1 MEDQLEKL
9 CTQLQEQNQD
19 NLDVTHKD
27 TRHNVLLSI
36 QSSINILKEN
46 RIKKRRCRTD
56 MISFFCS
63 VCFLHLFILLYFGLT
78 LHLTAY
84 VCTSLVTQKYT
95 QFDFIS
101 TPSLMK
107 GTACIKLIYI
117 TLERNKGL
125 MDGIFQLQ
133 NGSIS
138 IQDAPMMVY
147 HNVRNASYEW
157 IQGKRN
163 LSTTVLYKDLMILK
177 EYVEWV
183 GYCIW
188 YPFTNTVSDTT
199 RTVVLWLN
207 NKTQIITTLREIFM
221 ELPGIK
227 HIRDVVKTVEY
238 TVDHNVIAPIRQKIT
253 QTIHDV
259 TNRLFQFS
267 KSFIQ
272 WAKPLNTPKDSIYII
287 DTIHTEVQNVS
298 K

>member
-9 CTQLQEQNQD
+9 CAQLQEQNQD
-19 NLDVTHKD
+19 NPDESQKD
-27 TRHNVLLSI
+27 TRHNALLSI

-46 RIKKRRCRTD
+46 RIKKRRCRTGV
-56 MISFFCS
+56 ISFFCS
-63 VCFLHLFILLYFGLT
+63 ICFLHLFILFYFGLT
-78 LHLTAY
+78 PHLTAY

-101 TPSLMK
+101 TPSLLK

-133 NGSIS
+133 NGTIS
-138 IQDAPMMVY
+138 IQDVPMMMY
-147 HNVRNASYEW
+147 HNIQNASYEW
-157 IQGKRN
+157 IQGKRD
-163 LSTTVLYKDLMILK
+163 LSTTLLYKDVMIIK
-177 EYVEWV
+177 EYIEWI

-188 YPFTNTVSDTT
+188 YPFTNTASDTT

-207 NKTQIITTLREIFM
+207 NKTQIISTLREIIM

-227 HIRDVVKTVEY
+227 HVRAAVKKVKHTVNQHIIE
-238 TVDHNVIAPIRQKIT
+238 PIHHKIT
-253 QTIHDV
+253 QSIHGV
-259 TNRLFQFS
+259 TNRLFHFS

-272 WAKPLNTPKDSIYII
+272 WAKPLNTPKDSI
-287 DTIHTEVQNVS
+287 DLDTEVLTLS

>member
-9 CTQLQEQNQD
+9 CAQLQEQNQD
-19 NLDVTHKD
+19 NPDASHKD
-27 TRHNVLLSI
+27 TRHNALLSI

-46 RIKKRRCRTD
+46 RIKKRRCRTG

-63 VCFLHLFILLYFGLT
+63 VCFLHLFILFYFGLT
-78 LHLTAY
+78 PHLTAY

-101 TPSLMK
+101 TPSVLK

-117 TLERNKGL
+117 TLGRNKEL
-125 MDGIFQLQ
+125 MDSIFQLQ
-133 NGSIS
+133 NGTIS
-138 IQDAPMMVY
+138 IQDAPIMIYY
-147 HNVRNASYEW
+147 HIRNESYEW
-157 IQGKRN
+157 IQGKRG
-163 LSTTVLYKDLMILK
+163 LSTTVLYKDLMIIK
-177 EYVEWV
+177 EYVEWI

-199 RTVVLWLN
+199 RTAVLWLN
-207 NKTQIITTLREIFM
+207 NKTQIVKTLRELFM

-227 HIRDVVKTVEY
+227 QVRAVVKTVKH
-238 TVDHNVIAPIRQKIT
+238 TVDHIIQPIHHKIT
-253 QTIHDV
+253 QTIHGI
-259 TNRLFQFS
+259 TNRLFHFG

-272 WAKPLNTPKDSIYII
+272 WAKPIKISIESI
-287 DTIHTEVQNVS
+287 DTEVQNVS

>member
-9 CTQLQEQNQD
+9 CAQLQEQNED
-19 NLDVTHKD
+19 NPDEARKD
-27 TRHNVLLSI
+27 MRHNALLSI

-46 RIKKRRCRTD
+46 RIKKRRCRTG

-63 VCFLHLFILLYFGLT
+63 VCFLHLFILFYFGVT
-78 LHLTAY
+78 PHLTAY

-101 TPSLMK
+101 TPSLLK
-107 GTACIKLIYI
+107 GTACVNLIYI

-133 NGSIS
+133 NGTIS
-138 IQDAPMMVY
+138 IQDAPMMIY
-147 HNVRNASYEW
+147 HGIRNASYEW
-157 IQGKRN
+157 IQGKRD
-163 LSTTVLYKDLMILK
+163 LSTTLLYKDLMIIK

-188 YPFTNTVSDTT
+188 YPFTNTVPDTT
-199 RTVVLWLN
+199 RTVVMWLN
-207 NKTQIITTLREIFM
+207 NKTQIISTLREIIM

-227 HIRDVVKTVEY
+227 HVRAAVKKVKHTVN
-238 TVDHNVIAPIRQKIT
+238 HHVIEPIRQKIT
-253 QTIHDV
+253 QTIHGV
-259 TNRLFQFS
+259 TNRLFDFS

-272 WAKPLNTPKDSIYII
+272 WAKPINTPKESI
-287 DTIHTEVQNVS
+287 DTEVQSVS